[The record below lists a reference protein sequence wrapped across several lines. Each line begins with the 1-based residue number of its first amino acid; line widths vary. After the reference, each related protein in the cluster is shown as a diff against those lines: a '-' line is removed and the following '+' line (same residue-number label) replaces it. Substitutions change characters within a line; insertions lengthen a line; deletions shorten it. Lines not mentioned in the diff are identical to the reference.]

1 MKEIG
6 IVTLL
11 SVVAVAAA
19 PHGRSEKV
27 TVFVTQ
33 KSSQA
38 FDACFSAAHI
48 GKAADFTLTDRGSR
62 REIQLNS
69 ATLDGPEAQAVKQC
83 L

>member
-19 PHGRSEKV
+19 PDGRSDNV
-27 TVFVTQ
+27 TVFVTH
-33 KSSQA
+33 KSAQA
-38 FDACFSAAHI
+38 FDACFAAAHA
-48 GKAADFTLTDRGSR
+48 GKPTNFVLTDRGSD
-62 REIQLNS
+62 REIQLKNV
-69 ATLDGPEAQAVKQC
+69 AMDGPEARGVKQC